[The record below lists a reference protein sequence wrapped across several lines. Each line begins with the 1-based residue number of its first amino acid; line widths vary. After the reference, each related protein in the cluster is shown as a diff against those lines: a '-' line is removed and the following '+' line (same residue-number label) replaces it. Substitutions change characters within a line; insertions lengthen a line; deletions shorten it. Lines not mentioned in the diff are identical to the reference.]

1 VNYFLARPLIQSA
14 CFILALGAFILAPQF
29 QADLRAAP
37 PGERVVYL
45 ARDLSDEDLI
55 GLGAALAAWRED
67 SVLLLD
73 SAKASPY
80 VKAFLAAYKP
90 TRIIPVEID
99 PLTVSELEG
108 RLDIKTAPPLFW
120 NHGPP
125 ITLWRSL
132 FSRAEDVVVCPAHP
146 RGCLLQAACL
156 AGALRAPLY
165 VVHGRAD
172 EGRKLNTLLG
182 EWHAQRVHLIGKAG
196 GMAERLDDVEHV
208 YHKSESAVAAA
219 YQKQLSR
226 QGHIENVVLANP
238 ADTAQELGGM
248 SALAPWIALRKRAAL
263 LLTNPQGTNVSEI
276 ADRALRREALRH
288 VEALLLVA
296 NLRAIPMWHRPN
308 PIPGDKDPHIEM
320 EPLTPSGNRPFTFA
334 TGRLF
339 HEDRAVVPL
348 LLARQRLLSD
358 DAGPRK
364 ALVVSNPGGSLSL
377 LETFSRNTIQE
388 MRNAGYQTTT
398 LIGNK
403 VNRDELRKQLALHDL
418 FLWEGHHNTLINEYE
433 FPSWDEPLPPTF
445 VFLQSCLA
453 LTEKKVHPLLGRG
466 AVGVIG
472 SSTRTYSASGGAC
485 SLAFFNALL
494 YEQQSVGAA
503 LRQSKNFLLAY
514 SLLKQKRLGKDA
526 MRTGA
531 NVRAAWAFTL
541 WGDPTLK
548 LPPPQQSATDPQ
560 SLPSI
565 QHEVQGNTIRV
576 TLPGQAQNP
585 VQTDKY
591 QVSLPPNGRLAGL
604 VRKERVED
612 RRPLVPFVFAEIHL
626 PKARSGWTPRLSS
639 RLPSNRWVFCWDERR
654 RCGYLLATPRAGDT
668 GELRFHVIWEAI
680 EANNNTV
687 PTVGSG
693 Q

>member
-1 VNYFLARPLIQSA
+1 VNSFQARLLVRSA
-14 CFILALGAFILAPQF
+14 CIVLTLGAFTPVPETL
-29 QADLRAAP
+29 AAP
-37 PGERVVYL
+37 SRERVVYL
-45 ARDLSDEDLI
+45 AGDLSDENLI

-73 SAKASPY
+73 SSKASPY
-80 VKAFLAAYKP
+80 VKAFLSAYKP
-90 TRIIPVEID
+90 TRVIPVGID
-99 PLTVSELEG
+99 PLIVSELEN
-108 RLDIKTAPPLFW
+108 RLNIRTERPIFW
-120 NHGPP
+120 SHGPP
-125 ITLWRSL
+125 VALWRSL
-132 FSRAEDVVVCPAHP
+132 FTQAEDVVVCPAHP

-156 AGALRAPLY
+156 AGSLRAPLY
-165 VVHGRAD
+165 VVHGHAD
-172 EGRKLNTLLG
+172 EAGKLNKLLRG
-182 EWHAQRVHLIGKAG
+182 WQTQRVHLIGKAE
-196 GMAERLDDVEHV
+196 GMVAQLHGVEPI
-208 YHKSESAVAAA
+208 YHKSENAVAVA
-219 YQKQLSR
+219 YQKQLAR
-226 QGHIENVVLANP
+226 RGHIENVVLTNP
-238 ADTAQELGGM
+238 EDNASDFGGM
-248 SALAPWIALRKRAAL
+248 SALAPWIALQKHAAL
-263 LLTNPQGTNVSEI
+263 LLTNSNGTNVHEVV
-276 ADRALRREALRH
+276 DCALRREALRH
-288 VEALLLVA
+288 VDALLLVA

-339 HEDRAVVPL
+339 HQDRTVVPL
-348 LLARQRLLSD
+348 LLARQRLLAD
-358 DAGPRK
+358 AAGPRK

-398 LIGNK
+398 LIGHQ
-403 VNRDELRKQLALHDL
+403 VNRDELRKQLASHDL
-418 FLWEGHHNTLINEYE
+418 FLWEGHHNTLIHEYE
-433 FPSWDEPLPPTF
+433 FPTWDEALPPTF

-453 LTEKKVHPLLGRG
+453 LTENKVQPLLGRG

-494 YEQQSVGAA
+494 YEEQSVGAA

-514 SLLKQKRLGKDA
+514 SLLKQKRLGEDA
-526 MRTGA
+526 KRTGA

-548 LPPPQQSATDPQ
+548 MPPPQHSATDSRPV
-560 SLPSI
+560 PSI

-576 TLPGQAQNP
+576 SLPVQAQNP
-585 VQTDKY
+585 VRTDKY
-591 QVSLPPNGRLAGL
+591 QVSLPANGRLAGL
-604 VRKERVED
+604 VRKEKVEE

-626 PKARSGWTPRLSS
+626 PRARPGWTPRLTS

-654 RCGYLLATPRAGDT
+654 RCGYLLATPRPQDT
-668 GELRFHVIWEAI
+668 EELRFHVAWEAV
-680 EANNNTV
+680 EVDRDA
-687 PTVGSG
+687 PSTVGGG